1 MRDLVRVHVVLVVK
15 SVGALGLLSHCDLM
29 WFCVPCHE
37 KVQKNIITDMKIE
50 ERCKEIMRHYE
61 ERIAKLE
68 TDLSSKCSENRVR
81 EIIQEEIRDRNLDPP
96 KQGADSGNVDEGEG
110 GDSNVVTS
118 VMSELNERKQRE
130 LNLVIYGVKE
140 SDSEIREDRIYYDRQ
155 KVIEIGAKCD
165 VILRTEDIGKTVR
178 LGKFDK
184 DKRKRPILVSL
195 KALEHKRNILRGAR
209 NLKDED
215 SNSELE
221 LRAVRIANDLTRAE
235 REQEKQLFTR
245 AKELQ
250 QQESGDF
257 IYRVRGPP
265 WARRV
270 AKIKLED
277 K

>member
-1 MRDLVRVHVVLVVK
+1 
-15 SVGALGLLSHCDLM
+15 
-29 WFCVPCHE
+29 
-37 KVQKNIITDMKIE
+37 
-50 ERCKEIMRHYE
+50 
-61 ERIAKLE
+61 
-68 TDLSSKCSENRVR
+68 
-81 EIIQEEIRDRNLDPP
+81 
-96 KQGADSGNVDEGEG
+96 
-110 GDSNVVTS
+110 
-118 VMSELNERKQRE
+118 MSELNERKQRE

-155 KVIEIGAKCD
+155 KVREIGAKCD
-165 VILRTEDIGKTVR
+165 VILHTEDIGKTVR

-184 DKRKRPILVSL
+184 DRRKRPILVTLKSL
-195 KALEHKRNILRGAR
+195 DSKRNILRGAR

-215 SNSELE
+215 SNSE

-235 REQEKQLFTR
+235 REQEKQLFTK

-250 QQESGDF
+250 EQESGDY

-270 AKIKLED
+270 AKIKLDD